1 MPRTKKVHHMGEYC
15 CKNCFSDY
23 AIKNFIELI
32 DSVGICDYCGCKN
45 VHICGVKEVG
55 EFIMEGVDRHYE
67 DAAKSVGY
75 ESAEGGYLLPTSDIY
90 DILNYEE
97 DIFADSLDDPT
108 LLLKDLVS
116 WDGTP
121 YVRKDPYGPPSGD
134 PDEITYWDDFCKIV
148 KSEQRFT
155 TFLTLDQSDQYDPGK
170 PATFL
175 FHLAKTFMP
184 DLINTL
190 PSGTLI
196 YRGRIGKEGRKFKH
210 NDITSPPPD
219 CSKNNRMSPAGIS
232 FFYGGMDPETCI
244 HELRPDVNE
253 IIIVGKFE
261 VIQPL
266 FILDLSIKF
275 EGRKSIFD
283 PDYSFYYEELFKP
296 FLLHFIGDISKPI
309 RRTDNELEYVPAQIF
324 TEFIKTINFRSHYLH
339 YDQNGKEADV
349 FLNGIMFRSS
359 LKEEGLNIVLFR
371 GPNISATRREDRNQP
386 WLLYKGNKVYEVKK
400 ISVDSKEKK

>member
-1 MPRTKKVHHMGEYC
+1 MGEYC
-15 CKNCFSDY
+15 CKSCFSDY
-23 AIKNFIELI
+23 SIKEFIELNG
-32 DSVGICDYCGCKN
+32 SVGTCDYCDSKN
-45 VHICGVKEVG
+45 IHICGVKEVG
-55 EFIMEGVDRHYE
+55 EFIMEGVGRYYE
-67 DAAKSVGY
+67 DAANSVSY

-90 DILNYEE
+90 DILRYDEG
-97 DIFADSLDDPT
+97 IFGDALDDPT
-108 LLLKDLVS
+108 PLLEDLVS

-121 YVRKDPYGPPSGD
+121 YVRRDPYGPPSGD
-134 PDEITYWDDFCKIV
+134 PEEIGYWDDFCEIV
-148 KSEQRFT
+148 KSKQRFT
-155 TFLTLDQSDQYDPGK
+155 TFLKSAQFPQDDPSK
-170 PATFL
+170 PGTFL

-184 DLINTL
+184 DLIHTL

-210 NDITSPPPD
+210 VDITSPPPEY
-219 CSKNNRMSPAGIS
+219 SKNHRMSPAGIP

-253 IIIVGKFE
+253 IIIVGRFE

-275 EGRKSIFD
+275 EKPKSIFD
-283 PDYSFYYEELFKP
+283 PDYSFYYEEVIKP

-339 YDQNGKEADV
+339 YDQNGKKADV

-359 LKEEGLNIVLFR
+359 LKEKGLNIVLFR
-371 GPNISATRREDRNQP
+371 GPDISATRRGNKNQP
-386 WLLYKGNKVYEVKK
+386 WLLYKGNKVYEVTK
-400 ISVDSKEKK
+400 IFVDSKKKK